1 MSSFFQQVYAVV
13 RQIPHGRV
21 ASYGQVAAILGHPR
35 AARTVGWALASLRD
49 SQEAEVPWQRVINAQ
64 GRISIRSLRH
74 AAAEQRMLL
83 EAEGVEFDENGCLDW
98 KRFGWDGLSLV
109 EVEALLAA
117 LDRERE

>member
-49 SQEAEVPWQRVINAQ
+49 SQETEVPWQRVINAQ